1 MDQFGEGHDQEI
13 LKKVSNEANRKKKP
27 KLQQV
32 PPDAETPIPLKGA
45 VESGSSVN
53 MQEKQPSANNRK
65 KLFDS
70 LAQIMKC
77 DNLDMDQTPS
87 TAKKVLVFP
96 NRKAA
101 ETIDV
106 QEGVPEST
114 ESIIC
119 TLQPDTN
126 GVLKNKTS
134 PADSGRKLVLDN
146 VDIHQVT
153 HDMTEQH

>member
-1 MDQFGEGHDQEI
+1 M
-13 LKKVSNEANRKKKP
+13 
-27 KLQQV
+27 

-45 VESGSSVN
+45 VESGS
-53 MQEKQPSANNRK
+53 SANNRK

-119 TLQPDTN
+119 ICNLTPM
-126 GVLKNKTS
+126 VS
-134 PADSGRKLVLDN
+134 
-146 VDIHQVT
+146 
-153 HDMTEQH
+153 